1 MNYYDCEERILVL
14 DEKIAFLKRELR
26 RLLRRNG
33 PAGYGGASFSNEI
46 HAPRNQQEAI
56 NALNEIADLQ
66 AEIAELEA
74 QRDEVKAMN
83 AKVIEGIRKMKSLDN
98 QVVYLRDVC
107 HFRLAD
113 IAELLDYS
121 YDQIKKVSAKNKKEP
136 R

>member
-46 HAPRNQQEAI
+46 HAPRSQKEAI

-83 AKVIEGIRKMKSLDN
+83 DKIIETINKMDSIDN
-98 QVVYLRDVC
+98 KVVYLRDVC

-121 YDQIKKVSAKNKKEP
+121 YQWIKTISAKNKKEP